1 MIFSELLSLQFPSKL
16 CNLCWIWSISDNF
29 LNCRIKRTGIYSW
42 IPLTNL
48 TLTRQTKLFYFIQSY
63 LHITVFLSE
72 GLLLFSDLML
82 QDEFVSTDEKHEP
95 NNGREVIKWTS
106 LTNKRQANDK
116 NYTQCFIFLSRFA
129 GNIMDKRNQN

>member
-1 MIFSELLSLQFPSKL
+1 MDWNLLM
-16 CNLCWIWSISDNF
+16 NTINF
-29 LNCRIKRTGIYSW
+29 
-42 IPLTNL
+42 NL

-106 LTNKRQANDK
+106 LTNKR
-116 NYTQCFIFLSRFA
+116 
-129 GNIMDKRNQN
+129 KRGK